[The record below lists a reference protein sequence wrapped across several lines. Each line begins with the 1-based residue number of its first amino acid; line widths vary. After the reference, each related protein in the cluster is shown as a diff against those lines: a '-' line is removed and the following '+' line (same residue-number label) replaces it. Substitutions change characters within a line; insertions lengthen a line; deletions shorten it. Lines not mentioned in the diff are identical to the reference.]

1 MANTDY
7 TLRLE
12 NLMIQSFFNI
22 CNLSTLAKIIYI
34 LTYLFM
40 AYKESFFSTEAS
52 AIGDKE

>member
-1 MANTDY
+1 MANIDY

-12 NLMIQSFFNI
+12 NLMIQSFLNI
-22 CNLSTLAKIIYI
+22 CNLSIFAKIISI

-40 AYKESFFSTEAS
+40 VYKESLFSTEAS